1 MFTNFMYLNYCK
13 DGGSSETSDSSET
26 TMRSTC
32 DRPPPTPPM
41 VQGSF
46 LKLLPPELEVRPK
59 QEESEAC

>member
-1 MFTNFMYLNYCK
+1 MYINRYI
-13 DGGSSETSDSSET
+13 DGGSSETSDSPEAT
-26 TMRSTC
+26 TRSAG
-32 DRPPPTPPM
+32 DRPPPIPPV

>member
-1 MFTNFMYLNYCK
+1 MYLNRYV
-13 DGGSSETSDSSET
+13 DGGSSETSDPPET
-26 TMRSTC
+26 TTKSAG
-32 DRPPPTPPM
+32 DRPPPVPPV